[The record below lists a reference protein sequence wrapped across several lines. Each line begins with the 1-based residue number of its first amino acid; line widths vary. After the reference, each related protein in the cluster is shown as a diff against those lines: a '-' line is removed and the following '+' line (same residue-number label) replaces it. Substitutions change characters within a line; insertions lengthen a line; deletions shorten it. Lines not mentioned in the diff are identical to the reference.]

1 MIFPGPSRAGPGPR
15 VWSKR
20 GPPALKAPKNILGHA
35 IFLLDHAL
43 KFTGKTL
50 LLGGH
55 ALLYT
60 VGKTIFEGK
69 ALLISASGPAGLE
82 TFLEETENKEKIQ
95 NICLSGPLKAP
106 GPLVTTL
113 ATPLLDGPGYLVYML
128 RLALENHRPPRQKE
142 GSGWVSFPGSTEAL
156 NNKLNCSVTTFGVA
170 NVLEFE
176 NPPLLISAIFY
187 HC

>member
-1 MIFPGPSRAGPGPR
+1 MELQAFEPRGAGPSRAGPGPR

-20 GPPALKAPKNILGHA
+20 GPPALKAPKIFFGHA

-60 VGKTIFEGK
+60 VGNTIFDEK
-69 ALLISASGPAGLE
+69 ALLISASGPAGLQ
-82 TFLEETENKEKIQ
+82 TFLEKTENKEKIQ

-113 ATPLLDGPGYLVYML
+113 ATPLLDGPAGGTQHMHI
-128 RLALENHRPPRQKE
+128 RGGKSDIF
-142 GSGWVSFPGSTEAL
+142 GSEYCL
-156 NNKLNCSVTTFGVA
+156 K
-170 NVLEFE
+170 
-176 NPPLLISAIFY
+176 
-187 HC
+187 

>member
-1 MIFPGPSRAGPGPR
+1 MNTISDSNSRCSLIDSIGSNGRCAGPSRAGPGPR

-20 GPPALKAPKNILGHA
+20 GPPALKAPKNFLGHA

-60 VGKTIFEGK
+60 VGNTIFDEK

-95 NICLSGPLKAP
+95 GICLSGPLKAP

-113 ATPLLDGPGYLVYML
+113 ATP
-128 RLALENHRPPRQKE
+128 PPSRR
-142 GSGWVSFPGSTEAL
+142 SWM
-156 NNKLNCSVTTFGVA
+156 
-170 NVLEFE
+170 
-176 NPPLLISAIFY
+176 
-187 HC
+187 

>member
-1 MIFPGPSRAGPGPR
+1 MFSAGPSRAGPGPR

-20 GPPALKAPKNILGHA
+20 GPPALKAPKNFLGHA

-60 VGKTIFEGK
+60 VGNTIFDEK

-82 TFLEETENKEKIQ
+82 TFLEELKTKKKFKIYVF
-95 NICLSGPLKAP
+95 P
-106 GPLVTTL
+106 GP
-113 ATPLLDGPGYLVYML
+113 
-128 RLALENHRPPRQKE
+128 
-142 GSGWVSFPGSTEAL
+142 
-156 NNKLNCSVTTFGVA
+156 
-170 NVLEFE
+170 
-176 NPPLLISAIFY
+176 
-187 HC
+187 

>member
-1 MIFPGPSRAGPGPR
+1 MTCGWTGVCRPVFRKLASSDYRQLPSGPSRAGPGPR

-20 GPPALKAPKNILGHA
+20 GPPALKAPKNFLGHA

-60 VGKTIFEGK
+60 VGNTIFDEK

-113 ATPLLDGPGYLVYML
+113 ATP
-128 RLALENHRPPRQKE
+128 PPSRR
-142 GSGWVSFPGSTEAL
+142 SWLPSY
-156 NNKLNCSVTTFGVA
+156 
-170 NVLEFE
+170 
-176 NPPLLISAIFY
+176 PLL
-187 HC
+187 

>member
-1 MIFPGPSRAGPGPR
+1 MPSRAGPGPR

-20 GPPALKAPKNILGHA
+20 GPPELKAPKIFLGHA

-60 VGKTIFEGK
+60 VGNTIFEEK

-106 GPLVTTL
+106 APLVTTL
-113 ATPLLDGPGYLVYML
+113 ATPPPSRRSCILTSQNIRHRVECRNRCLNGDRELRGFGLSASGTRITYSRVY
-128 RLALENHRPPRQKE
+128 
-142 GSGWVSFPGSTEAL
+142 FF
-156 NNKLNCSVTTFGVA
+156 C
-170 NVLEFE
+170 
-176 NPPLLISAIFY
+176 
-187 HC
+187 

>member
-1 MIFPGPSRAGPGPR
+1 MNTISDSNSRCSLIDSIGSNGRCAEPSRAGPGPR

-20 GPPALKAPKNILGHA
+20 GPPALKAPKNFLGHA

-60 VGKTIFEGK
+60 VGNTIFDEK

-95 NICLSGPLKAP
+95 GICLSGPLKAP

-113 ATPLLDGPGYLVYML
+113 ATPPFSTVLDVRAIHTTL
-128 RLALENHRPPRQKE
+128 RYNISLIFVTAFLQENWRRRI
-142 GSGWVSFPGSTEAL
+142 
-156 NNKLNCSVTTFGVA
+156 
-170 NVLEFE
+170 VL
-176 NPPLLISAIFY
+176 S
-187 HC
+187 

>member
-1 MIFPGPSRAGPGPR
+1 M
-15 VWSKR
+15 
-20 GPPALKAPKNILGHA
+20 LKAPKNFLGHA

-43 KFTGKTL
+43 KFTRKTL

-60 VGKTIFEGK
+60 VGNTIFDEK

-113 ATPLLDGPGYLVYML
+113 ATLLDGPDHECPIML
-128 RLALENHRPPRQKE
+128 LSKKARVNSIQTCSIIFRN
-142 GSGWVSFPGSTEAL
+142 FPD
-156 NNKLNCSVTTFGVA
+156 NNRSLRSD
-170 NVLEFE
+170 
-176 NPPLLISAIFY
+176 SAGNFTK
-187 HC
+187 

>member
-1 MIFPGPSRAGPGPR
+1 M
-15 VWSKR
+15 
-20 GPPALKAPKNILGHA
+20 LKAPKNFLGHA
-35 IFLLDHAL
+35 IFILDHAL

-50 LLGGH
+50 LLGGD

-60 VGKTIFEGK
+60 VGNTIFDEK

-113 ATPLLDGPGYLVYML
+113 ATPPLLDGPALHRYSDLKVNFLLKKLSGDLVRDFDL
-128 RLALENHRPPRQKE
+128 RRK
-142 GSGWVSFPGSTEAL
+142 VF
-156 NNKLNCSVTTFGVA
+156 C
-170 NVLEFE
+170 
-176 NPPLLISAIFY
+176 
-187 HC
+187 

>member
-1 MIFPGPSRAGPGPR
+1 MQKPGPSRAGPGPR
-15 VWSKR
+15 VWSRR
-20 GPPALKAPKNILGHA
+20 GPPALKAPKNFLGHA

-60 VGKTIFEGK
+60 VGNTIFDEK

-113 ATPLLDGPGYLVYML
+113 ATPPS
-128 RLALENHRPPRQKE
+128 RRSWQKR
-142 GSGWVSFPGSTEAL
+142 
-156 NNKLNCSVTTFGVA
+156 
-170 NVLEFE
+170 
-176 NPPLLISAIFY
+176 
-187 HC
+187 

>member
-1 MIFPGPSRAGPGPR
+1 MLRRCFKSNGQRTVEGMDYRQTGPSRAGPGPR
-15 VWSKR
+15 AWSKR
-20 GPPALKAPKNILGHA
+20 GPPVLKAPKNFLGHA

-50 LLGGH
+50 LLGGD

-60 VGKTIFEGK
+60 VGNTIFDEK

-113 ATPLLDGPGYLVYML
+113 ATPPPLLDGPAARCFLGYAL
-128 RLALENHRPPRQKE
+128 RSHVKAA
-142 GSGWVSFPGSTEAL
+142 V
-156 NNKLNCSVTTFGVA
+156 
-170 NVLEFE
+170 
-176 NPPLLISAIFY
+176 
-187 HC
+187 

>member
-1 MIFPGPSRAGPGPR
+1 MAAISYRAVESRTGPQGLEQKGPSSAKGIE
-15 VWSKR
+15 KF
-20 GPPALKAPKNILGHA
+20 LGHA

-60 VGKTIFEGK
+60 VGNTIFDET
-69 ALLISASGPAGLE
+69 ALLISASGPAGLQ

-113 ATPLLDGPGYLVYML
+113 ATPPS
-128 RLALENHRPPRQKE
+128 RR
-142 GSGWVSFPGSTEAL
+142 S
-156 NNKLNCSVTTFGVA
+156 
-170 NVLEFE
+170 
-176 NPPLLISAIFY
+176 
-187 HC
+187 